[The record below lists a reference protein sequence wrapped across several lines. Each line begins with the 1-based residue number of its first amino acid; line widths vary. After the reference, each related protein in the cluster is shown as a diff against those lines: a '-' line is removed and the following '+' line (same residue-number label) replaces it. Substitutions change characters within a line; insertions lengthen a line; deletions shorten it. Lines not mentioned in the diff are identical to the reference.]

1 LQSHSACLQWDQLLG
16 ALHARDHRQR
26 LFKYYLRLQ
35 EERSQPVRAIDMLGI
50 VNAPLVHVPSDPICA
65 ILILGAYRAAHEDLL
80 RHHLDIDEMTDRVL
94 APFRADPV
102 WATRASKP
110 VLEEKKVLELTR
122 TLVEGELG
130 PVLGDLAKGFRAFLR
145 CP

>member
-1 LQSHSACLQWDQLLG
+1 
-16 ALHARDHRQR
+16 
-26 LFKYYLRLQ
+26 
-35 EERSQPVRAIDMLGI
+35 VRAINMLGI
-50 VNAPLVHVPSDPICA
+50 VNAPLLHVPSDPICA
-65 ILILGAYRAAHEDLL
+65 ILILAAYRAAHEDLL

-110 VLEEKKVLELTR
+110 FLKEKMLEVIR
-122 TLVEGELG
+122 TLDEGELG